1 MPRTLPPT
9 ERLWTDEELAERYGL
24 SRLTLRNWRSL
35 GIGPRSIKIGNRA
48 LYRDSDVARFE
59 ANRERTR

>member
-1 MPRTLPPT
+1 MPTTLPPT

-35 GIGPRSIKIGNRA
+35 GTGPRAIKVGRRA
-48 LYRDSDVARFE
+48 LYPESEVARFE
-59 ANRERTR
+59 ANRRRTR